1 MAYITLIAL
10 SILITF
16 LLVKFIDKIV
26 YVFGVLAALVILGF
40 LIIPL
45 NAYLGMKIAA
55 WSFAIL
61 CCAATIG
68 LFSGFLSLIIVTPIM
83 ILWKSLKGLFT

>member
-1 MAYITLIAL
+1 MLYITLIAL

-26 YVFGVLAALVILGF
+26 YIFGVLAALVILGL

-45 NAYLGMKIAA
+45 NADLGMKLSA

-61 CCAATIG
+61 CCTATIG
-68 LFSGFLSLIIVTPIM
+68 LFSGFLSLIVVTPIM
-83 ILWKSLKGLFT
+83 ILWKSLKGLFN